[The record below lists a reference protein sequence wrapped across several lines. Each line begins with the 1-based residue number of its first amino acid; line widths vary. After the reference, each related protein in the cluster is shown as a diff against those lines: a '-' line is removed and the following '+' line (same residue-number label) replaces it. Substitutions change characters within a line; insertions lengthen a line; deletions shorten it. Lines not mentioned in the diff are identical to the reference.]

1 MINVHFIVNLIIT
14 EMGMCLESVIGD
26 NKTLETIDDPL
37 LRKKFEELGQGHVF
51 SDWETLYDADR

>member
-1 MINVHFIVNLIIT
+1 
-14 EMGMCLESVIGD
+14 MGMCLESVIGD

-51 SDWETLYDADR
+51 SDWETLYDAER